1 MNEKYKIITR
11 EDVLTFCM
19 DDCQLVEKFRTEN
32 KKNKLDLKWIF
43 FQILNLLLFLLLC
56 III

>member
-32 KKNKLDLKWIF
+32 KKIN
-43 FQILNLLLFLLLC
+43 
-56 III
+56 